1 MNQSHAAA
9 PWRPAGR
16 ETAEECSVAVAPGS
30 EKPSSNMVLHRCRR
44 HNTFGSTRFRPAHK
58 LLLKALGRPKGAGG
72 GRGQALNDDGTG
84 ETEDRTMGG
93 RRARRAVARSR
104 SAPRRRS
111 CVRRPRLRWRRHAR
125 VRSAGWWW
133 ACLARGA
140 SPCTR
145 RRRERL
151 RLPLGCGRRR
161 RMAIT
166 PRKARIVRSAPTCAA
181 AAAGR
186 RQRAAACRFDPRRR
200 RALRGARRTSDAAA
214 PLAGR
219 ACALAVFLPVLPKL
233 SARALVPPP
242 ADANSPQSRTDFR

>member
-93 RRARRAVARSR
+93 RRARRAAVAARAR
-104 SAPRRRS
+104 AAAPRRRS

-133 ACLARGA
+133 ACLAPRRL
-140 SPCTR
+140 SPVR
-145 RRRERL
+145 AGVNGYGSRW
-151 RLPLGCGRRR
+151 GCGRRR

-166 PRKARIVRSAPTCAA
+166 PRKARIVRSAPTCARRR
-181 AAAGR
+181 GR
-186 RQRAAACRFDPRRR
+186 RAAATCRCVPVRSAPTSRATRSAADVRCRR
-200 RALRGARRTSDAAA
+200 

-219 ACALAVFLPVLPKL
+219 ACALAVFLPFY
-233 SARALVPPP
+233 R
-242 ADANSPQSRTDFR
+242 N

>member
-1 MNQSHAAA
+1 MQQR
-9 PWRPAGR
+9 PWRRPAGR

-93 RRARRAVARSR
+93 RRARRAAVAARAR
-104 SAPRRRS
+104 AAAPRRRS

-133 ACLARGA
+133 AASGRAALAGA
-140 SPCTR
+140 RAGGMNNGSR
-145 RRRERL
+145 W
-151 RLPLGCGRRR
+151 GCGRRR

-166 PRKARIVRSAPTCAA
+166 PRKARIVRSAPTCARCR
-181 AAAGR
+181 GR
-186 RQRAAACRFDPRRR
+186 RAAATMPL
-200 RALRGARRTSDAAA
+200 RAGSIRADVARYNEERG
-214 PLAGR
+214 GR
-219 ACALAVFLPVLPKL
+219 PM
-233 SARALVPPP
+233 PPP
-242 ADANSPQSRTDFR
+242 RSQEEPAHSPSFSPFYRN

>member
-1 MNQSHAAA
+1 MQQR
-9 PWRPAGR
+9 PWRGPAGR

-93 RRARRAVARSR
+93 RRARRAAVAAR
-104 SAPRRRS
+104 APPHGGGHAFGGHGFGGGDMRAYGQPAGGGP
-111 CVRRPRLRWRRHAR
+111 VWRRAAPLAGAR
-125 VRSAGWWW
+125 AGGVNGYGSRW
-133 ACLARGA
+133 
-140 SPCTR
+140 
-145 RRRERL
+145 
-151 RLPLGCGRRR
+151 GCGRRR

-166 PRKARIVRSAPTCAA
+166 PRKARIVRSAPTCARCR
-181 AAAGR
+181 AAGR

-200 RALRGARRTSDAAA
+200 RALQRGARRTSDAAA
-214 PLAGR
+214 R
-219 ACALAVFLPVLPKL
+219 
-233 SARALVPPP
+233 SQEEP
-242 ADANSPQSRTDFR
+242 AHSPSFSPFYRN